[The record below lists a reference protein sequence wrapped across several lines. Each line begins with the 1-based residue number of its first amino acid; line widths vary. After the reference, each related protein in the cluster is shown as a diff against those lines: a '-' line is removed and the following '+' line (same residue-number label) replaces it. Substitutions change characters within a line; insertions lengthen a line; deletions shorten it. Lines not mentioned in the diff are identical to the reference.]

1 MTKATI
7 LIPAYQPNV
16 HMLSLVRLLS
26 GLGAEHILIIDDGS
40 DASCQP
46 LFTDAERYGAIV
58 IHHEKNRGKGAA
70 LKTGIRAAKEL
81 FPKDCGVVTADA
93 DGQHLPEDI
102 LRVAEAIPRHPDTL
116 ILGVRNF
123 AKGSVPWKS
132 YYGNRIT
139 AAFFR
144 ASTGIRLHDT
154 QTGLRGIPKCLYDL
168 ALETEGER
176 YEYEMHFLEDSAK
189 KIPFFQLPITT
200 VYEDN
205 NSGSHFRPV
214 RDSIRVYERPLR
226 FVTSSLLSS
235 VLDLLLF
242 WLLMQVL
249 PLAAAAAIT
258 AATIGS
264 RIASSTLNYS
274 LNRAWCF
281 RSKENVVQSGF
292 RYLILL
298 VVQAGASAAL
308 VTAASAIITTTLYA
322 KIIVDV
328 SLSVFSYYAQKHWV
342 FRRKENRHERHQHSV
357 QTTV

>member
-1 MTKATI
+1 MMKATI

-26 GLGAEHILIIDDGS
+26 GLGAEHILIVDDGS
-40 DASCQP
+40 SASCRP
-46 LFTDAERYGAIV
+46 LFTDAERYGATV
-58 IHHEKNRGKGAA
+58 IHHDRNRGKGAA
-70 LKTGIRAAKEL
+70 LKTGIRAAGEL
-81 FPKDCGVVTADA
+81 FPSDCGIVTADA

-102 LRVAEAIPRHPDTL
+102 LRVAEAISRHPDAL

-144 ASTGIRLHDT
+144 ASTGVRLHDT
-154 QTGLRGIPKCLYDL
+154 QTGLRGIPKCLYDT

-176 YEYEMHFLEDSAK
+176 YEYEMHFLEDCAK
-189 KIPFFQLPITT
+189 QVPFFQLPIAT
-200 VYEDN
+200 VYEDD

-214 RDSIRVYERPLR
+214 RDSLRVYERPLR
-226 FVTSSLLSS
+226 FVTSSLLCSA
-235 VLDLLLF
+235 LDLALF
-242 WLLMQVL
+242 WILMQVL
-249 PLAAAAAIT
+249 PLATAAAIT
-258 AATIGS
+258 AATAGS
-264 RIASSTLNYS
+264 RLVSSVVNYS
-274 LNRAWCF
+274 LNRIWCF
-281 RSKENVVQSGF
+281 KSKENVARSGV

-298 VVQAGASAAL
+298 VIQAGASAAL
-308 VTAASAIITTTLYA
+308 VTMISTVITNTLYA

-342 FRRKENRHERHQHSV
+342 FQRKENQHGTHQHSA
-357 QTTV
+357 QPTV